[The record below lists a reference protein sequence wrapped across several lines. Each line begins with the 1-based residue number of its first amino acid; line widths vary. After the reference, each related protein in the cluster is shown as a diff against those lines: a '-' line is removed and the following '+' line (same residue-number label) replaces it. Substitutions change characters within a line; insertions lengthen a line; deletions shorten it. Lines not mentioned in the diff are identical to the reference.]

1 MKCRESRRGR
11 KKIDDRRTEIE
22 DKTLHLKDIRDE
34 KKKEFTDNCY
44 FFSKDLNSKGIN
56 NFLNIKLDYGFYI
69 FIGSWGFTFGC

>member
-1 MKCRESRRGR
+1 MKCRDSRRGR

-34 KKKEFTDNCY
+34 KKKNLLTIVI
-44 FFSKDLNSKGIN
+44 FFPKDLNSKGIN